1 METMPKRRAAGD
13 SNLGVARRDRILLAL
28 AFAAGCVDALSYLG
42 LSRVFTANMTGNAV
56 LLGLA
61 IGQTEELQVAH
72 SSAAIV
78 GFILGVVVAAKLTGP
93 PRERVVWSRGITL
106 ALCVEFVVLVVF
118 AFAWWLSLP
127 RFAGGVLAGLI
138 VLSGLAMGIQ
148 SAVARRLAVPGVST
162 TFITGT
168 ITALVAELTAVSGA
182 TGERRRMSLIIG
194 ALVAGAGTGGVAPAY
209 ARPGAALVPRMGVGA
224 PARGG
229 GGLLRGTRGGER
241 E

>member
-1 METMPKRRAAGD
+1 MPGKRVARAPRA
-13 SNLGVARRDRILLAL
+13 VARRDRILLAL

-78 GFILGVVVAAKLTGP
+78 GFVLGVMVAAKLVGA
-93 PRERVVWSRGITL
+93 PRERVIWSRRITL
-106 ALCVEFVVLVVF
+106 ALCVEFVVLIVF
-118 AFAWWLSLP
+118 AFGWWLSGP
-127 RFAGGVLAGLI
+127 RVAGAVLIGLI

-182 TGERRRMSLIIG
+182 PGERRRMSAVIG
-194 ALVAGAGTGGVAPAY
+194 ALVAGAVIGGVALAY
-209 ARPGAALVPRMGVGA
+209 ARPAAAFVPALVVAVILVAIVGFRRTTA
-224 PARGG
+224 
-229 GGLLRGTRGGER
+229 GE
-241 E
+241 EG

>member
-1 METMPKRRAAGD
+1 MPRPRRGAAAD
-13 SNLGVARRDRILLAL
+13 SKLGVVRRDRILLAL
-28 AFAAGCVDALSYLG
+28 AFVAGCVDALSYLG

-61 IGQTEELQVAH
+61 IGQTQELQVAH

-78 GFILGVVVAAKLTGP
+78 GFVLGVVVAAKLVGP
-93 PRERVVWSRGITL
+93 PGERVVWSRGITL
-106 ALCVEFVVLVVF
+106 ALCVEFAVLVVF

-127 RFAGGVLAGLI
+127 RFADGVLIGLI

-182 TGERRRMSLIIG
+182 TGERRRMSLIIV
-194 ALVAGAGTGGVAPAY
+194 ALVAGAVTGGVAQAY
-209 ARPGAALVPRMGVGA
+209 ARPAAAFVPVMVVAAVLVAVGGFRRA
-224 PARGG
+224 
-229 GGLLRGTRGGER
+229 TGGER
-241 E
+241 G

>member
-1 METMPKRRAAGD
+1 METMAGKKADPNRAAT
-13 SNLGVARRDRILLAL
+13 RRDRILLAL

-61 IGQTEELQVAH
+61 IGQTQEMQVAH

-78 GFILGVVVAAKLTGP
+78 GFVLGVIVAAKLVGS

-106 ALCVEFVVLVVF
+106 ALCVEFAALGVF
-118 AFAWWLSLP
+118 AFGWWLSLP
-127 RFAGGVLAGLI
+127 RFAGGVLVGLI

-182 TGERRRMSLIIG
+182 TGERRRMTLIIG
-194 ALVAGAGTGGVAPAY
+194 ALVAGAVTGGVAQAY
-209 ARPGAALVPRMGVGA
+209 ARPLAAFVPVVVVAAVLVAVGGFRRA
-224 PARGG
+224 
-229 GGLLRGTRGGER
+229 T
-241 E
+241 